1 MKENIKDPAF
11 VKTSAGRQKSK
22 IPNFILGLLIF
33 LILIIN
39 LIYSQFISPIYF
51 RLVNNNK
58 GSTITFLQKIKDL
71 PEYQNILDINSN
83 IYGPAIKQEI
93 LRQENQ
99 KKEVI
104 NNIEQQLLINPKSR
118 DVLYSLYQLYLAEG
132 DKNKAG
138 EYLKRAKEVDP
149 NIK

>member
-1 MKENIKDPAF
+1 MKQQE
-11 VKTSAGRQKSK
+11 K
-22 IPNFILGLLIF
+22 IIFILIF
-33 LILIIN
+33 AFLFLN

-51 RLVNNNK
+51 KLVNNNK

-71 PEYQNILDINSN
+71 TEYQNILDINSN

>member
-1 MKENIKDPAF
+1 MKQQE
-11 VKTSAGRQKSK
+11 K
-22 IPNFILGLLIF
+22 IIFILIF
-33 LILIIN
+33 AFLFLN

-51 RLVNNNK
+51 KLVNNNK

-93 LRQENQ
+93 HRQENQ

>member
-1 MKENIKDPAF
+1 MKQQE
-11 VKTSAGRQKSK
+11 K
-22 IPNFILGLLIF
+22 IGFILIF
-33 LILIIN
+33 AFLFLN

-51 RLVNNNK
+51 KLVNNNK

>member
-1 MKENIKDPAF
+1 M
-11 VKTSAGRQKSK
+11 
-22 IPNFILGLLIF
+22 
-33 LILIIN
+33 
-39 LIYSQFISPIYF
+39 
-51 RLVNNNK
+51 
-58 GSTITFLQKIKDL
+58 

-99 KKEVI
+99 KKVI

-132 DKNKAG
+132 RQEQSGRIFKEG
-138 EYLKRAKEVDP
+138 KEVDP

>member
-1 MKENIKDPAF
+1 MKVNIKDPAF